1 MKNAKD
7 GITQT
12 ALQVAR
18 PTTAFI
24 VVDVQND
31 FISGSLAISNC
42 PAGQNGEDVS
52 KTSSY
57 TVSTLKIVTGYFGVV
72 FVAFIDII
80 RTEGY
85 AFDRKQINGGN
96 RIVTKK
102 IFS

>member
-1 MKNAKD
+1 MKNAMVC
-7 GITQT
+7 IIQ
-12 ALQVAR
+12 AVLQVAR
-18 PTTAFI
+18 PSTAFI

-57 TVSTLKIVTGYFGVV
+57 RDSTLKIVTGCFGVV
-72 FVAFIDII
+72 FVAFIDIFW
-80 RTEGY
+80 TEGY

-96 RIVTKK
+96 IMVTK

>member
-1 MKNAKD
+1 MKNASV
-7 GITQT
+7 GNIQ
-12 ALQVAR
+12 ALFQVAR

-52 KTSSY
+52 KTSLY
-57 TVSTLKIVTGYFGVV
+57 TDSTLKIVTGYFGVV

-96 RIVTKK
+96 RMVTE